1 VGWLDGGAERKAG
14 QLLLPVND
22 GTQNVIT
29 VPAFG
34 GGKPNLDG
42 VLYPDATYQSSA
54 SAGFGRNEL
63 VYACIR
69 ERAENLPQSVLRVYP
84 GDQPAAHGE
93 SLENHRL
100 RRLISQ
106 PNPVTGEFEFFE
118 LSVTYLDLAGNCY
131 WLIQRGR
138 DGLPAEL
145 WPVRPD
151 LIRIFPTLDPRVWS
165 YGYILDPTTSAR
177 NVTSAI
183 IPITSR
189 DMIHVK
195 YANPLSAYFGQAPLR
210 PAARA
215 VSLDNAATDFVDT
228 LLRNYAV
235 PGVVIKTSSEVTQAV
250 ADKLKRKWKASF
262 AGARRGEPAVL
273 QAGMDVQPLGMS
285 LRDLEFPD
293 LRAFSESRICAAL
306 QVPPILVGAKVGLDR
321 STFCLPYSSR
331 VWTARGPVPIGE
343 IREGDAVWSHAGGGL
358 ALRPVTHH
366 AVAGHGAVYRIQT
379 KNRVLRASGNHP
391 LLVRVP
397 GRRGGGPNAT
407 RHARTAWR
415 RADEIR
421 PGDRVVQAQ
430 SLPDLGGIVA
440 PGGLLATADLLQWCG
455 AYFGDGCGVG
465 HAASRIAIAMP
476 PADRC
481 RDHYEKLTARL
492 FAPSTMQQGER
503 YFGFTS
509 AKAKRFL
516 RTLGLSGTAGTK
528 RVPGWMYGLA
538 RPLRLAFLAG
548 ITDSDGH
555 IDRRGSLTVCLA
567 NRELVEDIKMLLVS
581 CGIQAS
587 NLGKVTIPAS
597 SLPNPGLRDSYEAW
611 RITASSAAEVAEIP
625 FADWLYRE
633 RVAANAG
640 RRRRGGMDAGHA
652 GLDDCLGFYTV
663 RSVSTEP
670 AEDVFD
676 IEVEDGHTFVAEGI
690 VVHNTNYAEAR
701 KQLWEEAIFSLQRR
715 FRDPVETQLLPEF
728 SGTGRARVTTRW
740 DNSQV
745 LALQEAESAKWER
758 GVNALAHAGITVN
771 DFRRL
776 VGLETD
782 PAGDVFLLPRGA
794 VPLPAGAVPAPGDVV
809 GLQPPG
815 EQPGQVP
822 PGDAPGMLK
831 PAPPL
836 PQIRVA
842 SYADEF
848 LASLVREPPRV
859 NGHGRR

>member
-1 VGWLDGGAERKAG
+1 MGWLDGSAVERKAG

-29 VPAFG
+29 IPAFG

-42 VLYPDATYQSSA
+42 VLYPDATYVSSA

-100 RRLISQ
+100 RKLISQ

-151 LIRIFPTLDPRVWS
+151 LIRIFPTLNPRVWS

-183 IPITSR
+183 IPIASR

-321 STFCLPYSSR
+321 STF
-331 VWTARGPVPIGE
+331 
-343 IREGDAVWSHAGGGL
+343 
-358 ALRPVTHH
+358 
-366 AVAGHGAVYRIQT
+366 
-379 KNRVLRASGNHP
+379 
-391 LLVRVP
+391 
-397 GRRGGGPNAT
+397 
-407 RHARTAWR
+407 
-415 RADEIR
+415 
-421 PGDRVVQAQ
+421 
-430 SLPDLGGIVA
+430 
-440 PGGLLATADLLQWCG
+440 
-455 AYFGDGCGVG
+455 
-465 HAASRIAIAMP
+465 
-476 PADRC
+476 
-481 RDHYEKLTARL
+481 
-492 FAPSTMQQGER
+492 
-503 YFGFTS
+503 
-509 AKAKRFL
+509 
-516 RTLGLSGTAGTK
+516 
-528 RVPGWMYGLA
+528 
-538 RPLRLAFLAG
+538 
-548 ITDSDGH
+548 
-555 IDRRGSLTVCLA
+555 
-567 NRELVEDIKMLLVS
+567 
-581 CGIQAS
+581 
-587 NLGKVTIPAS
+587 
-597 SLPNPGLRDSYEAW
+597 
-611 RITASSAAEVAEIP
+611 
-625 FADWLYRE
+625 
-633 RVAANAG
+633 
-640 RRRRGGMDAGHA
+640 
-652 GLDDCLGFYTV
+652 
-663 RSVSTEP
+663 
-670 AEDVFD
+670 
-676 IEVEDGHTFVAEGI
+676 
-690 VVHNTNYAEAR
+690 TNYAEAR

-728 SGTGRARVTTRW
+728 SGTGRQRVTTRW

-758 GVNALAHAGITVN
+758 GVNALAHGGVTIN

-776 VGLETD
+776 VGLEDD
-782 PAGDVFLLPRGA
+782 PAGNVFLLSRGV
-794 VPLPAGAVPAPGDVV
+794 VPLPQGAVLQPGDVV
-809 GLQPPG
+809 GAQPPG
-815 EQPGQVP
+815 DIP
-822 PGDAPGMLK
+822 PVIPAGDAPGN
-831 PAPPL
+831 PPAAPPL

-848 LASLVREPPRV
+848 LADLARKRPDLSRV
-859 NGHGRR
+859 NGHGR

>member
-1 VGWLDGGAERKAG
+1 MGWLDGGTERKAG

-29 VPAFG
+29 IPAFG

-100 RRLISQ
+100 RKLIAQ

-183 IPITSR
+183 IPIASR

-215 VSLDNAATDFVDT
+215 
-228 LLRNYAV
+228 NYAV

-321 STFCLPYSSR
+321 STF
-331 VWTARGPVPIGE
+331 
-343 IREGDAVWSHAGGGL
+343 
-358 ALRPVTHH
+358 
-366 AVAGHGAVYRIQT
+366 
-379 KNRVLRASGNHP
+379 
-391 LLVRVP
+391 
-397 GRRGGGPNAT
+397 
-407 RHARTAWR
+407 
-415 RADEIR
+415 
-421 PGDRVVQAQ
+421 
-430 SLPDLGGIVA
+430 
-440 PGGLLATADLLQWCG
+440 
-455 AYFGDGCGVG
+455 
-465 HAASRIAIAMP
+465 
-476 PADRC
+476 
-481 RDHYEKLTARL
+481 
-492 FAPSTMQQGER
+492 
-503 YFGFTS
+503 
-509 AKAKRFL
+509 
-516 RTLGLSGTAGTK
+516 
-528 RVPGWMYGLA
+528 
-538 RPLRLAFLAG
+538 
-548 ITDSDGH
+548 
-555 IDRRGSLTVCLA
+555 
-567 NRELVEDIKMLLVS
+567 
-581 CGIQAS
+581 
-587 NLGKVTIPAS
+587 
-597 SLPNPGLRDSYEAW
+597 
-611 RITASSAAEVAEIP
+611 
-625 FADWLYRE
+625 
-633 RVAANAG
+633 
-640 RRRRGGMDAGHA
+640 
-652 GLDDCLGFYTV
+652 
-663 RSVSTEP
+663 
-670 AEDVFD
+670 
-676 IEVEDGHTFVAEGI
+676 
-690 VVHNTNYAEAR
+690 TNYAEAR
-701 KQLWEEAIFSLQRR
+701 KQLWEGAIFSLQRR

-815 EQPGQVP
+815 EQPPGQVP
-822 PGDAPGMLK
+822 PGDQPGMPG

-848 LASLVREPPRV
+848 LAGLARERPELARI
-859 NGHGRR
+859 NGHGR

>member
-1 VGWLDGGAERKAG
+1 MVWLDGSAAERKAQ
-14 QLLLPVND
+14 QLLLPRND
-22 GTQNVIT
+22 GTQNTISI
-29 VPAFG
+29 PPFA

-42 VLYPDATYQSSA
+42 ALYPDSSYQSSA
-54 SAGFGRNEL
+54 AAGYGRNEL

-93 SLENHRL
+93 SLESHRL
-100 RRLISQ
+100 RRLLAQ

-151 LIRIFPTLDPRVWS
+151 L
-165 YGYILDPTTSAR
+165 TTGPR
-177 NVTSAI
+177 NVTAAI
-183 IPITSR
+183 IPIAAR
-189 DMIHVK
+189 DIIHVK
-195 YANPLSAYFGQAPLR
+195 YPNPLNAYFGQPPLR

-215 VSLDNAATDFVDT
+215 VSLDNSATDFVDT

-235 PGVVIKTSSEVTQAV
+235 PGVVIKTAAEVTQAV
-250 ADKLKRKWKASF
+250 ADKLKRKWKLAF
-262 AGARRGEPAVL
+262 QGTRRGEPAVL

-293 LRAFSESRICAAL
+293 LRAYSESRICAAM

-321 STFCLPYSSR
+321 STF
-331 VWTARGPVPIGE
+331 
-343 IREGDAVWSHAGGGL
+343 
-358 ALRPVTHH
+358 
-366 AVAGHGAVYRIQT
+366 
-379 KNRVLRASGNHP
+379 
-391 LLVRVP
+391 
-397 GRRGGGPNAT
+397 
-407 RHARTAWR
+407 
-415 RADEIR
+415 
-421 PGDRVVQAQ
+421 
-430 SLPDLGGIVA
+430 
-440 PGGLLATADLLQWCG
+440 
-455 AYFGDGCGVG
+455 
-465 HAASRIAIAMP
+465 
-476 PADRC
+476 
-481 RDHYEKLTARL
+481 
-492 FAPSTMQQGER
+492 
-503 YFGFTS
+503 
-509 AKAKRFL
+509 
-516 RTLGLSGTAGTK
+516 
-528 RVPGWMYGLA
+528 
-538 RPLRLAFLAG
+538 
-548 ITDSDGH
+548 
-555 IDRRGSLTVCLA
+555 
-567 NRELVEDIKMLLVS
+567 
-581 CGIQAS
+581 
-587 NLGKVTIPAS
+587 
-597 SLPNPGLRDSYEAW
+597 
-611 RITASSAAEVAEIP
+611 
-625 FADWLYRE
+625 
-633 RVAANAG
+633 
-640 RRRRGGMDAGHA
+640 
-652 GLDDCLGFYTV
+652 
-663 RSVSTEP
+663 
-670 AEDVFD
+670 
-676 IEVEDGHTFVAEGI
+676 
-690 VVHNTNYAEAR
+690 TNYQEAR

-715 FRDPVETQLLPEF
+715 FRDPVETRLLPEF

-815 EQPGQVP
+815 EQPPGQVP
-822 PGDAPGMLK
+822 PGDQPGMPG

-848 LASLVREPPRV
+848 LAGLARERPELARV
-859 NGHGRR
+859 NGHG